1 MKRGKG
7 AKSENNHTAERPLV
21 NVTGVLRTKGSDKAS
36 VDRVL
41 LKVYLPD
48 F

>member
-7 AKSENNHTAERPLV
+7 AKSENNYIVERLFV
-21 NVTGVLRTKGSDKAS
+21 NVIGVLRIKGNDKVL

-41 LKVYLPD
+41 LKVYLFD